1 MATLLKLQ
9 MNENLFLR
17 DPQDTELGRKIVHH
31 SIQLI
36 DELGLE
42 AFTFKKL
49 SVAIDSTEASI
60 YRYFENKHK
69 LLVYLITWYW
79 MWLEYRIEFE
89 TNNMADPCQRLERA
103 IKVITEKKVYDDS
116 FPDVDETALQRI
128 VINES
133 EKTYLTK
140 QVDHDNRFGLF
151 KGYKTLCRR
160 IADMVSEIN
169 PQYPYAHSLVST
181 CLQAAHQQ
189 VFFAD
194 HLPSLTDHAGC
205 KDKEEVY
212 TRNFKFIHELVLKAI
227 QN

>member
-9 MNENLFLR
+9 MNEHLFLR
-17 DPQDTELGRKIVHH
+17 DPQETDLGRKIVHH

-49 SVAIDSTEASI
+49 SVAIGSTEASI

-69 LLVYLITWYW
+69 ILIYLITWYW
-79 MWLEYRIEFE
+79 SWLEYRIEFE
-89 TNNMADPCQRLERA
+89 TNNLTDPYQRLERA
-103 IKVITEKKVYDDS
+103 LMLITEKKANDDS

-140 QVDHDNRFGLF
+140 QVDDDNRYGLF
-151 KGYKTLCRR
+151 KGYKTLCAR
-160 IADMVSEIN
+160 IADIVTEIN
-169 PQYPYAHSLVST
+169 PDYPYAHSLIST

-189 VFFAD
+189 VFFSE
-194 HLPSLTDHAGC
+194 HLPSLTDLSGS
-205 KDKEEVY
+205 KVEIY
-212 TRNFKFIHELVLKAI
+212 NRNFQFIHQLVLKSI
-227 QN
+227 KK

>member
-9 MNENLFLR
+9 MNENLFLK

-49 SVAIDSTEASI
+49 SLEIDSTEASI

-79 MWLEYRIEFE
+79 TWLEYRIEFE
-89 TNNMADPCQRLERA
+89 TNNLPDPYLRLKKA
-103 IKVITEKKVYDDS
+103 IQLITEKKNYDDS

-128 VINES
+128 IINES
-133 EKTYLTK
+133 DKTYLTK
-140 QVDHDNRFGLF
+140 QVDTDNQYGLF
-151 KGYKTLCRR
+151 KGFKSICGKVAE
-160 IADMVSEIN
+160 IVIDIN
-169 PQYPYAHSLVST
+169 PNYDFAHSLVST
-181 CLQAAHQQ
+181 SLQAAHQQ
-189 VFFAD
+189 LFFAY
-194 HLPSLTDHAGC
+194 HLPSLTDYSE
-205 KDKEEVY
+205 KREQVY
-212 TRNFKFIHELVLKAI
+212 QDNFHFIHQLILKAI
-227 QN
+227 QS

>member
-9 MNENLFLR
+9 MNENLFVR

-49 SVAIDSTEASI
+49 SVSIDSTEASI

-79 MWLEYRIEFE
+79 TWLEYRIEFE
-89 TNNMADPCQRLERA
+89 TNNMMNSCQKLEKALRL
-103 IKVITEKKVYDDS
+103 ITEKKAYDDS

-151 KGYKTLCRR
+151 KGYKSLCGR
-160 IADMVSEIN
+160 IADIILEID
-169 PQYPYAHSLVST
+169 PDYSYSHSLAST

-189 VFFAD
+189 VFFAE

-205 KDKEEVY
+205 KESDEVY
-212 TRNFKFIHELVLKAI
+212 TRNFEFIHDLVLKAI
-227 QN
+227 QK

>member
-1 MATLLKLQ
+1 MATLLKLH
-9 MNENLFLR
+9 MNENLYLK
-17 DPQDTELGRKIVHH
+17 DPQDTDLGRKIVSC

-49 SVAIDSTEASI
+49 SLEIDSTEASI

-79 MWLEYRIEFE
+79 TWLEYRIEFE
-89 TNNMADPCQRLERA
+89 TNNIQNDLERLERA
-103 IKVITEKKVYDDS
+103 LQLITEKKCYDNS

-133 EKTYLTK
+133 DKTYLTK
-140 QVDHDNRFGLF
+140 QVDMDNKIGLF
-151 KGYKTLCRR
+151 RGYKSLCNG
-160 IADMVSEIN
+160 IAAMVKAIN
-169 PQYPYAHSLVST
+169 PDYPYAHSLIST

-189 VFFAD
+189 VFFAE
-194 HLPSLTDHAGC
+194 HLPSLTDYSC
-205 KDKEEVY
+205 ELEEVY
-212 TRNFKFIHELVLKAI
+212 PRNYSFIRHLVINAI
-227 QN
+227 QK

>member
-9 MNENLFLR
+9 MNEHLFLR
-17 DPQDTELGRKIVHH
+17 DPQDTDLGRKILHH

-49 SVAIDSTEASI
+49 SIAIGSTEASI

-69 LLVYLITWYW
+69 ILIYLITWYW
-79 MWLEYRIEFE
+79 SWLEYRIEFE
-89 TNNMADPCQRLERA
+89 TNNLTDPYQRLERA
-103 IKVITEKKVYDDS
+103 LMLITEKKANDDS

-140 QVDHDNRFGLF
+140 QVDDDNRYGLF
-151 KGYKTLCRR
+151 KGYKTLCAR
-160 IADMVSEIN
+160 IADIVTEIN
-169 PQYPYAHSLVST
+169 PDYPYAHSLIST

-189 VFFAD
+189 VFFSE
-194 HLPSLTDHAGC
+194 HLPSLTDLSGS
-205 KDKEEVY
+205 KVEIY
-212 TRNFKFIHELVLKAI
+212 NRNFQFIHQLVLKSI
-227 QN
+227 KK

>member
-9 MNENLFLR
+9 MNEHLFLR
-17 DPQDTELGRKIVHH
+17 DPQDTDLGRKILHH

-49 SVAIDSTEASI
+49 SIAIGSTEASI

-69 LLVYLITWYW
+69 ILIYLITWYW
-79 MWLEYRIEFE
+79 SWLEYRIEFE
-89 TNNMADPCQRLERA
+89 TNNLTDPYQRLERA
-103 IKVITEKKVYDDS
+103 LMLITEKKANDDS

-140 QVDHDNRFGLF
+140 QVDDDNRYGLF
-151 KGYKTLCRR
+151 KGYKTLCGR
-160 IADMVSEIN
+160 IADIVTEIN
-169 PQYPYAHSLVST
+169 PDYPYAHSLIST

-189 VFFAD
+189 VFFSE
-194 HLPSLTDHAGC
+194 HLPSLTDLSGS
-205 KDKEEVY
+205 KVEIY
-212 TRNFKFIHELVLKAI
+212 NRNFQFIHQLVLKSI
-227 QN
+227 KK

>member
-9 MNENLFLR
+9 MNENLFLK

-49 SVAIDSTEASI
+49 SLEIDSTEASI

-79 MWLEYRIEFE
+79 TWLEYRIEFE
-89 TNNMADPCQRLERA
+89 TNNLPDPYLRLKKA
-103 IKVITEKKVYDDS
+103 IQLITEKKNYDDS

-128 VINES
+128 IINES
-133 EKTYLTK
+133 DKTYLTK
-140 QVDHDNRFGLF
+140 QVDTDNQYGLF
-151 KGYKTLCRR
+151 KGFKSICGKVAE
-160 IADMVSEIN
+160 IVIDIN
-169 PQYPYAHSLVST
+169 PNYDFAHSLVSAS
-181 CLQAAHQQ
+181 LQAAHQQ
-189 VFFAD
+189 LFFAD
-194 HLPSLTDHAGC
+194 HLPSLTDYSE
-205 KDKEEVY
+205 KREQVY
-212 TRNFKFIHELVLKAI
+212 QDNFHFIHQLILKAI
-227 QN
+227 QS

>member
-9 MNENLFLR
+9 MNEHLFLR
-17 DPQDTELGRKIVHH
+17 DPQDTDLGRKILHH

-49 SVAIDSTEASI
+49 SVAIGSTEASI

-69 LLVYLITWYW
+69 ILIYLITWYW
-79 MWLEYRIEFE
+79 SWLEYRIEFE
-89 TNNMADPCQRLERA
+89 TNNLIDPYQRLERA
-103 IKVITEKKVYDDS
+103 LMLITEKKANDDS

-140 QVDHDNRFGLF
+140 QVDDDNRYGLF
-151 KGYKTLCRR
+151 KGYKTLCAR
-160 IADMVSEIN
+160 IADIVTEIN
-169 PQYPYAHSLVST
+169 PDYPYAHSLIST

-189 VFFAD
+189 VFFSE
-194 HLPSLTDHAGC
+194 HLPSLTDLSGS
-205 KDKEEVY
+205 KVEIY
-212 TRNFKFIHELVLKAI
+212 NRNFQFIHQLVLKSI
-227 QN
+227 KK

>member
-17 DPQDTELGRKIVHH
+17 DPQDTDLGRKIVHH

-49 SVAIDSTEASI
+49 SVLIGSTEASI

-69 LLVYLITWYW
+69 TLVYLITWYW
-79 MWLEYRIEFE
+79 TWLEYRIDFE
-89 TNNMADPCQRLERA
+89 INNIQDPFERLERA
-103 IKVITEKKVYDDS
+103 IMLITEKKGYDHS

-128 VINES
+128 VINEAD
-133 EKTYLTK
+133 KTYLTK
-140 QVDHDNRFGLF
+140 QVDDDNKYGLF
-151 KGYKTLCRR
+151 KGYKTLCNR
-160 IADMVSEIN
+160 IADIVSEVN
-169 PQYPYAHSLVST
+169 PDYPYAHSLVST

-189 VFFAD
+189 VFFAN
-194 HLPSLTDHAGC
+194 HLPSLTDHAGSV
-205 KDKEEVY
+205 EEVY
-212 TRNFKFIHELVLKAI
+212 KRNFMFIHELVTKAI
-227 QN
+227 QK

>member
-1 MATLLKLQ
+1 MTTLLKLQ
-9 MNENLFLR
+9 MNDNLYLK
-17 DPQDTELGRKIVHH
+17 DPQDTELGQKIVRH

-42 AFTFKKL
+42 GFTFKKL
-49 SVAIDSTEASI
+49 SVAIESTEASI

-79 MWLEYRIEFE
+79 TWMEYKIDFA
-89 TNNMADPCQRLERA
+89 TNNIKNPYERLEKA
-103 IKVITEKKVYDDS
+103 MKLITEKKCYDNS

-140 QVDHDNRFGLF
+140 QVDHDNKFGLF
-151 KGYKTLCRR
+151 KGYKSLCGR
-160 IADMVSEIN
+160 IADIVSEIN
-169 PQYPYAHSLVST
+169 PKYPFSHSLIST

-189 VFFAD
+189 VFFAE
-194 HLPSLTDHAGC
+194 HLPSLTDH
-205 KDKEEVY
+205 KDAHEEVY
-212 TRNFKFIHELVLKAI
+212 SRNFEFIHSLVLKAI
-227 QN
+227 QK